1 MILPAN
7 ELRLYT
13 VKGFH
18 KNVVKVKKLN
28 ENYLFLFRIPVLN
41 VDEMLESL
49 VRKKR

>member
-1 MILPAN
+1 MSRDYIQLKDFMKM
-7 ELRLYT
+7 L
-13 VKGFH
+13 
-18 KNVVKVKKLN
+18 VVKVKKLN